1 MIKLTEVHKKYNEG
15 TVNEVYALDDIN
27 LEVSEGEF
35 ITIIGTNGSGKTT
48 LFNIIA
54 GTEFPDC
61 GRIFLN
67 GKDVTNKADYKR
79 AKNVARV
86 FQNPFTGTAPEMSI
100 SENLLIAYFRG
111 KKHLPKISS
120 SLLKTF
126 IKEHIE
132 SLEMKL
138 ETRLESQI
146 STLSGGQ
153 RQALTLLMAVINKPR
168 ILLLDEHTAAL
179 DPKSGLHVLKLT
191 RKFISE
197 GNYTTIMITHCMNH
211 ALELGTRT
219 LMLDRGKIIEDICLE
234 EKQKL
239 TVEDL
244 NHRFSEI
251 RNNEDPATEMMDNL
265 LG

>member
-100 SENLLIAYFRG
+100 SENLLIAYFRIAG
-111 KKHLPKISS
+111 VRAPTMTKEATAKAKYCQINICIDQLSNLRICSGDSFKKCFYFRFFIAAVSAECSNACELSCFCPTSNSLWIHTKKSS
-120 SLLKTF
+120 NF
-126 IKEHIE
+126 
-132 SLEMKL
+132 
-138 ETRLESQI
+138 
-146 STLSGGQ
+146 
-153 RQALTLLMAVINKPR
+153 
-168 ILLLDEHTAAL
+168 
-179 DPKSGLHVLKLT
+179 
-191 RKFISE
+191 
-197 GNYTTIMITHCMNH
+197 
-211 ALELGTRT
+211 
-219 LMLDRGKIIEDICLE
+219 
-234 EKQKL
+234 
-239 TVEDL
+239 
-244 NHRFSEI
+244 
-251 RNNEDPATEMMDNL
+251 
-265 LG
+265 